1 MPLCYAIVRTQTKYA
16 PLVLPIRNEKLEL
29 RLIFNLNLIS
39 NWLKQIMFSEK
50 CIYWSSWYFKKFRE
64 GILHCPIFIFK
75 LQFKPKI
82 CAFCMHFQCFSIG
95 WSSIALLFCS
105 SGDLLIIIHSE
116 PANGSLL
123 IPCFTIHLGF
133 RMNCVMWLSFYI
145 EKTGEREK

>member
-16 PLVLPIRNEKLEL
+16 PLVLQIRNDKLAH

-50 CIYWSSWYFKKFRE
+50 YIYWSSWYFKKFRE
-64 GILHCPIFIFK
+64 GILFCPIFRFK

-105 SGDLLIIIHSE
+105 SGDCLIYRGLALAHGI
-116 PANGSLL
+116 L
-123 IPCFTIHLGF
+123 FTPSMTIYLGF
-133 RMNCVMWLSFYI
+133 RMNCVKWLSFSI
-145 EKTGEREK
+145 